1 MVHALVFVA
10 ISLIFGKSADLKNSV

>member
-1 MVHALVFVA
+1 MVHVLVFVA